1 MATQKR
7 RQWAKSATDHAVAKM
22 ISPQAALP
30 ARTGDF
36 NGLDLDKDFV
46 WSPTSLKAA
55 ELLAENELNLQEVS
69 DACAISRQTLYKWK
83 QHPQF
88 AEAVADRANDV
99 VAAMHRHFIA
109 KKHKRIAT
117 LDRLHA
123 KALAII
129 EARGKDP
136 NHAMYPGGDTGLLVV
151 RTKTQG
157 LGRNATT
164 WTEVEFD
171 RALVAEIRAIEE
183 QAAREL
189 GQWIEKAEV
198 SGKFSFTDLFAMV
211 EQDTTL
217 DAEFRE
223 VVNLDD
229 VREQLEAGNG
239 D

>member
-1 MATQKR
+1 MATKNR
-7 RQWAKSATDHAVAKM
+7 RSWGKSATDQAIAKQLGT
-22 ISPQAALP
+22 QA
-30 ARTGDF
+30 
-36 NGLDLDKDFV
+36 GLTPIAGKANSIDLEKDFV

-55 ELLAENELNLQEVS
+55 ELLAENELSMAEVAE
-69 DACAISRQTLYKWK
+69 ACKTSRQSLWAWK

-117 LDRLHA
+117 LDRLHQ

-129 EARGKDP
+129 EARSTDP
-136 NHAMYPGGDTGLLVV
+136 RHTAWAGGETGLLVV

-189 GQWIEKAEV
+189 GQWIEKSEV

-211 EQDTTL
+211 EKDTTL

-229 VREQLEAGNG
+229 VREQLEASNG